1 MKIPVLVV
9 LAMVLLPAPVR
20 AEEAASVHLV
30 VQQNGQA
37 LVNEIRPLNLP
48 KGPGAVTLPDL
59 PATIDAQTLQV
70 RSKTAPA
77 ALEVRD
83 LSVDDELLTPSA
95 LLRRFVGKKVG
106 VVVPDGKT
114 RDGRIQKEAVVL
126 STDEAPLFLIDGQI
140 YAGPVEAILYPE
152 LPQGLAGK
160 PRLTLN
166 FVNNGPARQRLDLSY
181 MAREISWRMDYVLS
195 LDKAAT
201 SGLLSGWVTLTN
213 RSGKS
218 FEQAGIELLAGE
230 PRSLSPVA
238 DRGFLAA
245 AAPMAKAMNLAAEG
259 EALFEY
265 HTYRLKR
272 PVTLANQQSRQ
283 VRLFESAAVPVTRR
297 LVGRAQALPMGRE
310 TGPAQQKLD
319 VVLSFRNT
327 QAQGLGLALPK
338 GTLRALEE
346 DGEARHFL
354 GEAPLDRVPAGA
366 TAEVRLG
373 QAFDLNVE
381 RVATVMEKTGKNGW
395 HGAWE
400 LRITNAKKQAQ
411 RIVLQEQIPGKWKV
425 EEASQKWSKTSAGVL
440 EFTVDVPPT
449 GEGQP
454 LVLKYS
460 FNTEL

>member
-1 MKIPVLVV
+1 
-9 LAMVLLPAPVR
+9 
-20 AEEAASVHLV
+20 
-30 VQQNGQA
+30 
-37 LVNEIRPLNLP
+37 
-48 KGPGAVTLPDL
+48 
-59 PATIDAQTLQV
+59 
-70 RSKTAPA
+70 
-77 ALEVRD
+77 
-83 LSVDDELLTPSA
+83 
-95 LLRRFVGKKVG
+95 
-106 VVVPDGKT
+106 
-114 RDGRIQKEAVVL
+114 
-126 STDEAPLFLIDGQI
+126 
-140 YAGPVEAILYPE
+140 
-152 LPQGLAGK
+152 
-160 PRLTLN
+160 
-166 FVNNGPARQRLDLSY
+166 
-181 MAREISWRMDYVLS
+181 
-195 LDKAAT
+195 
-201 SGLLSGWVTLTN
+201 
-213 RSGKS
+213 
-218 FEQAGIELLAGE
+218 
-230 PRSLSPVA
+230 
-238 DRGFLAA
+238 
-245 AAPMAKAMNLAAEG
+245 MAKAMNLAAED

-283 VRLFESAAVPVTRR
+283 IKLFESAAIPVTRR

-338 GTLRALEE
+338 GALRALED

-381 RVATVMEKTGKNGW
+381 RVATVMEKTGKNSW
-395 HGAWE
+395 RGAWE

-425 EEASQKWSKTSAGVL
+425 EEVSQKWSKPSAGVL
-440 EFTVDVPPT
+440 EFAVDVPPT
-449 GEGQP
+449 GDGEP